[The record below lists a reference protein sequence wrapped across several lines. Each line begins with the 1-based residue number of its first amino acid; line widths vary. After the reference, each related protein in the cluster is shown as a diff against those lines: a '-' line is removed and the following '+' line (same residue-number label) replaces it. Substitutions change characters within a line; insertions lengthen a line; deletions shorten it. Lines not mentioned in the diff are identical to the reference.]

1 METTKNPVTRLA
13 YYLKPYMGLLGLQ
26 LVLTILFA
34 ASNILAIPLVRDM
47 SNAVTHNSKY
57 YLGSHM
63 FNMGICAVVYVVTK
77 YAQQYVMTYIS
88 YSILIKIRL
97 ELYEKLLRLP
107 LSFYKQWK
115 QGEIISRVFSDGEVV
130 RDAIVNG
137 FKDILPSIFT
147 FIGVLGYLL
156 YLNWRLTLIV
166 FATVPLVIFNS
177 QYFGARIRKESSTIQ
192 NKTASITHIF
202 QETISNISIIKAFTL
217 ESNRTHLFDSE
228 NHQNFLSQLRS
239 LRFRINY
246 QSLLEITQFLL
257 MVFLVWFGGY
267 EVVTGVMSGPE
278 LLSFFTG
285 LLLLSEPTINMSYGY
300 TRFQQGIV
308 SARRIFNILDI
319 QESIQNRPNAIQNI
333 SLDGG
338 IEFKNIS
345 FWYSTAAEPIIKNV
359 SLSVQPGEIVAL
371 VGHSGS
377 GKSTLINL
385 IPRFYDASEG
395 SVLISGTD
403 VRDIDLYTLRSQIGL
418 VTQESLLFRG
428 SIFNNIR
435 FGKLD
440 ATMDEVI
447 EAAKQAHAHEFI
459 EKLPLQYNT
468 LLMDRG
474 VSVSGGQ
481 RQRISIARAILK
493 NPKILILDEATSAL
507 DSESEGIVQ
516 DALYSLMKNRTTFVI
531 AHRLSTILHA
541 HKIVVVKEGQI
552 SEIGTHESLLENGGI
567 YRNLYDMQFNRE
579 IGS

>member
-1 METTKNPVTRLA
+1 MSTPASPIKRLA
-13 YYLKPYMGLLGLQ
+13 YYLKPHGWLLALQ

-34 ASNILAIPLVRDM
+34 ASNILAIPLIRDL
-47 SNAVTHNSKY
+47 SHAITSRSEY

-63 FNMGICAVVYVVTK
+63 FNIGLCAIVYVLTK
-77 YAQQYVMTYIS
+77 YAQQYLMTYIS
-88 YSILIKIRL
+88 YSILIKIRQ
-97 ELYEKLLRLP
+97 ELFEKLLRLP

-156 YLNWRLTLIV
+156 YLNWRLTIIV
-166 FATVPLVIFNS
+166 FATVPLVIINS

-202 QETISNISIIKAFTL
+202 QETISNISIIKSFTM
-217 ESNRTHLFDSE
+217 EKNRRHLFDTE
-228 NHQNFLSQLRS
+228 NNQNFVSQLRS

-246 QSLLEITQFLL
+246 QALLEITQFLL
-257 MVFLVWFGGY
+257 MVFLVWFGGR
-267 EVVTGVMSGPE
+267 EVVTAQMSGPE

-308 SARRIFNILDI
+308 SARRIYNILDL
-319 QESIQNRPNAIQNI
+319 EETIQNSPDAKTGLH
-333 SLDGG
+333 LDGRV
-338 IEFKNIS
+338 EFQNVS
-345 FWYSTAAEPIIKNV
+345 FWYASAAEPIIKNV
-359 SLSVQPGEIVAL
+359 SLEVAPGEIVAL

-385 IPRFYDASEG
+385 ISRFYDPSEG
-395 SVLISGTD
+395 SILISGVD
-403 VRDIDLYTLRSQIGL
+403 VREIDLFTLRSQIGL

-440 ATMDEVI
+440 ATMDDVI
-447 EAAKQAHAHEFI
+447 AAAKQAHAHEFI
-459 EKLPLQYNT
+459 EKLPLKYNT

-516 DALYSLMKNRTTFVI
+516 DALNTLMKNRTTFII
-531 AHRLSTILHA
+531 AHRLSTVFHA
-541 HKIVVVKEGQI
+541 DKIVVIKDGQI
-552 SEIGTHESLLENGGI
+552 AEIGNHETLLAQGGV
-567 YRNLYDMQFNRE
+567 YKNLYDMQFTPR
-579 IGS
+579 